1 MGALLQNID
10 KVECNGGKV
19 AINCILEAYF
29 VKLFQFSK
37 GQEISERK
45 LQCLQFSQKYN
56 EKKTIIA
63 ALKVSY
69 FQILGQKFV
78 KFFIDFLE
86 NL

>member
-37 GQEISERK
+37 GQEISEANTR
-45 LQCLQFSQKYN
+45 
-56 EKKTIIA
+56 
-63 ALKVSY
+63 
-69 FQILGQKFV
+69 
-78 KFFIDFLE
+78 
-86 NL
+86 